1 MAGSTVVVAEQ
12 EFVQQIMSTAFFE
25 DPYPTY
31 RQMREKAPAMF
42 LEAISSWVL
51 TGFDEAYTALRRHDV
66 FSSKPVG
73 LALIGDDQP
82 RHTLL
87 RGIVNKTFTPRR
99 IQELEPR
106 IAAIV
111 GGLLDAFAADGEVEV
126 VDALSVPLPVTVI
139 AELLG
144 IPPEERERFKRWSDA
159 VIATESNQY
168 AADVEEMEAYFAE
181 VVAQRKANP
190 AADLFSGLVAAE
202 VDGARMDEREIIS
215 FATLL
220 LVAGNET
227 TTNLLS
233 NMLNILAFRPD
244 LWARLREDPGLLEP
258 VIEETLRID
267 SPVQLLQRTAVADF
281 ELNGTLIREGQ
292 QLQVAYG
299 AANRDPKAFPQPDE
313 FRTDRELSRHIAF
326 GYGIHFC
333 LGAPLARMEARLA
346 LNALLDR
353 YASLEP
359 GDEKGE
365 RQRDSFI
372 VRGFKS
378 LPLRLRP

>member
-73 LALIGDDQP
+73 LALISDDQP

-244 LWARLREDPGLLEP
+244 LWARLREDRGLVEP

>member
-233 NMLNILAFRPD
+233 NTLNILAFRPD
-244 LWARLREDPGLLEP
+244 LWARLREDRGLVEP